1 MTCRDIAGFDLRAG
15 HDARPVGRSL
25 SWWAS
30 QAVSLLLRWQEL
42 ARQRRSLGQLSDHM
56 LQDIGVS
63 RADALRE
70 ATRQFWDAADKTGT
84 GR

>member
-1 MTCRDIAGFDLRAG
+1 MACRDIAGFDQRMG
-15 HDARPVGRSL
+15 YRARPVGRSL
-25 SWWAS
+25 FWWANRT
-30 QAVSLLLRWQEL
+30 ASLLLQWQEL
-42 ARQRRSLGQLSDHM
+42 ASQRRRLGQLSDRM

-70 ATRQFWDAADKTGT
+70 ATRRFWDAADKTGT